1 MDISTIGRYQIL
13 ERLGQGGMGVVY
25 RAFDPQIERTVAIK
39 VISTQLVDQPEHR
52 ERFFREARAAGR
64 LAHRNI
70 ITIFDLGEDR
80 GQPYI
85 AMEYIQGMALD
96 VRMRTGEPLTLSQKV
111 GIIIDICDALAFA
124 HEAGIVHRDMKP
136 ANVMLTTAG
145 SVRIL
150 DFGLA
155 RLVTSELTRSNI
167 VVGTMNYMA
176 PEQVRAEPD
185 RPPGRRVLRRR
196 ASVRA
201 AQRPEG
207 IRGRLVRRHDVQG
220 AAGSAGT
227 AR

>member
-85 AMEYIQGMALD
+85 AMEYVQGMALD

-136 ANVMLTTAG
+136 ANVMLTNAG

-176 PEQVRAEPD
+176 PEQVRAEPID
-185 RPPGRRVLRRR
+185 RSIAWAPTPCPR
-196 ASVRA
+196 SC
-201 AQRPEG
+201 
-207 IRGRLVRRHDVQG
+207 
-220 AAGSAGT
+220 
-227 AR
+227 

>member
-85 AMEYIQGMALD
+85 AMEYVEGQAARRAHAHGRAA
-96 VRMRTGEPLTLSQKV
+96 
-111 GIIIDICDALAFA
+111 DALA
-124 HEAGIVHRDMKP
+124 E
-136 ANVMLTTAG
+136 
-145 SVRIL
+145 
-150 DFGLA
+150 
-155 RLVTSELTRSNI
+155 
-167 VVGTMNYMA
+167 
-176 PEQVRAEPD
+176 
-185 RPPGRRVLRRR
+185 GRRSSSTSATRWRSRTRR
-196 ASVRA
+196 AS
-201 AQRPEG
+201 
-207 IRGRLVRRHDVQG
+207 
-220 AAGSAGT
+220 ST
-227 AR
+227 AT